1 MRIYFTLPFKTLM
14 QKADEAKG
22 GEPAKQRLTEGIK
35 LKKTTN
41 SHNMIDSKK
50 FIISKMLI

>member
-1 MRIYFTLPFKTLM
+1 M